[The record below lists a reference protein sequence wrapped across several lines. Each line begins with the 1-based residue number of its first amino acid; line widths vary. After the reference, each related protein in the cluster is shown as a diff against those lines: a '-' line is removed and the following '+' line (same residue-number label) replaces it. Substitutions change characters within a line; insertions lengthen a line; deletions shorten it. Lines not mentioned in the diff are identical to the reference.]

1 MKLLFFDMEFA
12 NGKTP
17 GSIFSFGYLMTDE
30 NFEIVH
36 PQTDILINPDS
47 TWNDYVAKNI
57 LAYPMEEVEA
67 APKFPEVYAKI
78 KALFD
83 EADIAVGF
91 SVGNDTRELRRDCE
105 RYGLEP
111 IMFWH
116 FDTERLCRMM
126 EEHREA
132 HGLGGCV
139 KAWCGMTP
147 ENQHRSDGDA
157 YATMLL
163 MRAVC
168 EAKHVD
174 PEMMVDAYPEC
185 VGESVTKARKS
196 IAKRARTGH
205 RHPRRRCRS
214 GGGKKPQSP
223 VVEPS

>member
-12 NGKTP
+12 NGKVP
-17 GSIFSFGYLMTDE
+17 GSIYSIGYVMTDE
-30 NFEIVH
+30 QFEIVR
-36 PQTDILINPDS
+36 PQTDLLINPDS

-57 LAYPMEEVEA
+57 LAYPMETVEA
-67 APKFPEVYAKI
+67 APKFPEVYEELKE
-78 KALFD
+78 LFD

-91 SVGNDTRELRRDCE
+91 SVSNDTRALKKDCE

-111 IMFWH
+111 ISFFH

-126 EEHREA
+126 EEHKNA
-132 HGLGGCV
+132 HGLSGYV
-139 KAWCGMTP
+139 RAWCGIDP
-147 ENQHRSDGDA
+147 EHQHRSDGDA

-185 VGESVTKARKS
+185 VGESVTRE
-196 IAKRARTGH
+196 RLRTAHQG
-205 RHPRRRCRS
+205 RRDRRPRRRR
-214 GGGKKPQSP
+214 GGAKKSKPQALSQA
-223 VVEPS
+223 